1 MKRSDFLIGL
11 SREHHSALV
20 WAKRA
25 QRGANVDAQR
35 GAKGDDAA
43 AALMQG
49 LVAVFDRDLAP
60 HFAVEEADLLPL
72 LHAHGATELAAR
84 LLAEHAALRAEAG
97 RLGEGCAAA
106 LASFGRAL
114 ADHVRFEERE
124 LFPVVESILAQRAD
138 GSADLG
144 GRSVPARGDV
154 PEQR

>member
-25 QRGANVDAQR
+25 QRGANV
-35 GAKGDDAA
+35 GDDAA
-43 AALMQG
+43 ALMHS
-49 LVAVFDRDLAP
+49 LVTLFDRELAP

-72 LHAHGATELAAR
+72 LQAHGTTELIAR
-84 LLAEHAALRAEAG
+84 LLAEHAALRAEVV

-106 LASFGRAL
+106 LAPFGRAL

-124 LFPVVESILAQRAD
+124 LFPVIESILAQRAD
-138 GSADLG
+138 EGAATG
-144 GRSVPARGDV
+144 GRPAPAKGDV